1 MSKGSGRRPMQISQ
15 EELDKRWEA
24 VFNGK
29 PAEDM
34 FDHLMIDKILTKE
47 VEKLVPDDE
56 VAVLLSGGVDSI
68 SVEFEAERLGKKIT
82 AYSFRLDNH
91 ESYDYNKAKDIA
103 QMRDW
108 KFMGITIN
116 TSQLVNDFHAL
127 VELGCR
133 KKNTI

>member
-1 MSKGSGRRPMQISQ
+1 MSGKGDKRRPMQISQ

-24 VFNGK
+24 VFKNK

-68 SVEFEAERLGKKIT
+68 SVAFAAALDDVILGI
-82 AYSFRLDNH
+82 SCPFV
-91 ESYDYNKAKDIA
+91 KAVPPI
-103 QMRDW
+103 
-108 KFMGITIN
+108 
-116 TSQLVNDFHAL
+116 VAL
-127 VELGCR
+127 S
-133 KKNTI
+133 

>member
-47 VEKLVPDDE
+47 VEKLVKPYTDAKVKEKFGEDYE
-56 VAVLLSGGVDSI
+56 VFDYYDTLNLSWNVEIEAI
-68 SVEFEAERLGKKIT
+68 SKIT
-82 AYSFRLDNH
+82 
-91 ESYDYNKAKDIA
+91 DY
-103 QMRDW
+103 R
-108 KFMGITIN
+108 
-116 TSQLVNDFHAL
+116 
-127 VELGCR
+127 ELQS
-133 KKNTI
+133 KLKLPKLKNV

>member
-68 SVEFEAERLGKKIT
+68 SVAFAAETVSAVVAAIKLRITFMYSSLTTQDRLVDH
-82 AYSFRLDNH
+82 Y
-91 ESYDYNKAKDIA
+91 
-103 QMRDW
+103 
-108 KFMGITIN
+108 
-116 TSQLVNDFHAL
+116 
-127 VELGCR
+127 
-133 KKNTI
+133 